1 MSPSD
6 PPQAGQHLNFTVAAE
21 VQRLDHFLVE
31 RQPGLTRSR
40 LQRLIA
46 RGLARV
52 NGRPAKAGTRLKAG
66 DRVALELPPPEPAAL
81 APEARPLTII
91 YEDAHILV
99 IDKPPGLAVHPGSG
113 LSRGTLAHALLAH
126 CPSLAQVGSSL
137 RPGIVHRL
145 DKDTSGLMV
154 VAKTDAA
161 YHDLVRQF
169 QKRQV
174 AKGYLALVQG
184 RPQPAEGVIAGDL
197 GRDPARRQRMAVVSR
212 GREARTRYKVL
223 EYLDKQSLLEVS
235 PETGRTH
242 QIRVHLAAAGF
253 PIYGDPVYGPRPK
266 DKGAAGLGRQF
277 LHAHRLGFRLPGSG
291 EWREFRSPLPPDL
304 AQALASL
311 AHPGHKVLSS
321 LANL

>member
-1 MSPSD
+1 MSPSER
-6 PPQAGQHLNFTVAAE
+6 PPQRLSFTAATE
-21 VQRLDHFLVE
+21 GQRLDHFLVE
-31 RQPGLTRSR
+31 RQPGLTRSH

-52 NGRPAKAGTRLKAG
+52 NGGPAKAGTRLRRG
-66 DRVALELPPPEPAAL
+66 DEVTLEPPPPEPAAL
-81 APEARPLTII
+81 APEARPLAIV
-91 YEDAHILV
+91 YEDAHIIV
-99 IDKPPGLAVHPGSG
+99 IDKPPGLVVHPGSG
-113 LSRGTLAHALLAH
+113 LSRGTLANALLAH
-126 CPSLAQVGSSL
+126 YPGLAQVGSSL

-154 VAKTDAA
+154 VAKTDSA

-223 EYLDKQSLLEVS
+223 EYRDGQALLEVS

-253 PIYGDPVYGPRPK
+253 PIYGDPVYGHRPK
-266 DKGAAGLGRQF
+266 GKGAAGLKRQF
-277 LHAHRLGFRLPGSG
+277 LHAHRLAFRLPGSG
-291 EWREFRSPLPPDL
+291 EWREFHSELPRDL
-304 AQALASL
+304 REALEALA
-311 AHPGHKVLSS
+311 PGGHGALSS
-321 LANL
+321 LKNP